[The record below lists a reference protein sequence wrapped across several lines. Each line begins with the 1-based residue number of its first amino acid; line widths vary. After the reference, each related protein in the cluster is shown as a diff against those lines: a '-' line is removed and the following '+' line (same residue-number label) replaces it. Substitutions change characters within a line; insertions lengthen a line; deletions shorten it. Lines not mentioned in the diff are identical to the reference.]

1 MVTILHSALGSFQN
15 ELPDIQPNK
24 HGFYEIGDIVLDE
37 EQFNETFYP
46 SDEMLRGTVDEKRWP
61 NGVIPY
67 TFVDAA
73 TNEQKQMVAD
83 AVSYFN
89 SQMEGCLKIR

>member
-1 MVTILHSALGSFQN
+1 MILHSTLGSFQN
-15 ELPDIQPNK
+15 DLSDIKPNK
-24 HGFYEIGDIVLDE
+24 EGFYEIGDILLDE

-46 SDEMLRGTVDEKRWP
+46 SDEMLRGTINEKLWP

-67 TFVDAA
+67 TFDDAA
-73 TNEQKQMVAD
+73 TNEQKQEVAN

-89 SQMEGCLKIR
+89 SQLEGCLKIR